1 MRSSLVEANG
11 DFTGAGPDPLAE
23 RPHFGRPG
31 GHWRIWTRHRAG
43 LSWRQEIHGASMY
56 RLILLVALLFPSV
69 LFAQLLPAPAAV
81 VAGPHV
87 ALQTSLGKIVVEL
100 YPDKAPQTVANFL
113 SYVRDGH
120 YNGTVFH
127 RVIADLLIQGG
138 AFTSDLQPKP
148 DRAPIANEANN
159 GLSNL
164 RGTLAAARRASEKDS
179 ATAQFFINTVDN
191 RQFDYRSD
199 ANAYS
204 TGFCVFGRVIEGMD
218 VVDKIRVVPTAA
230 KAPFAD
236 DVPTTP
242 VVIERASI
250 VDN

>member
-1 MRSSLVEANG
+1 MFARLLL
-11 DFTGAGPDPLAE
+11 LA
-23 RPHFGRPG
+23 
-31 GHWRIWTRHRAG
+31 
-43 LSWRQEIHGASMY
+43 
-56 RLILLVALLFPSV
+56 ALLCPTLV
-69 LFAQLLPAPAAV
+69 VAQALPMPAPP
-81 VAGPHV
+81 VAGPRV
-87 ALQTSLGKIVVEL
+87 ALETNLGKIVLEL
-100 YPDKAPQTVANFL
+100 YSDKAPATVANFL

-138 AFTSDLQPKP
+138 AFTADLQQKP
-148 DRAPIANEANN
+148 DRAPITNESHN

-164 RGTLAAARRASEKDS
+164 RGTIAAARRSSEKDS

-199 ANAYS
+199 ATAYD

-230 KAPFAD
+230 KTPFTG
-236 DVPTTP
+236 DVPIAP
-242 VVIERASI
+242 VTIERAY
-250 VDN
+250 VVEH